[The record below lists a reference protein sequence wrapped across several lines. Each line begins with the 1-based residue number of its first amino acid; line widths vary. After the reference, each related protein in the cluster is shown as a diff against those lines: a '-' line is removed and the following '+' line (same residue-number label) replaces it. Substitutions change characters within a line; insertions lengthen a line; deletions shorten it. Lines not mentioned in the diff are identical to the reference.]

1 MKRQRYS
8 IPLKTI
14 FVRGNILVDNKL
26 SKPLFDIGC
35 YYEENGFVTIDKV
48 IESDFTINDET
59 ETSENEFYYASGEVY
74 AYDIGGEL
82 KSRYHIIQHYDN
94 AIDEI
99 VTLSEMG
106 IDEIHRRL
114 LNKMLFANIYASM
127 EAFLQD
133 ICSYYVMK
141 EQEYKEKFLKSH
153 TKLSQE
159 KFHLFEVFDKIKQI
173 DYKIINAIENT
184 VFHRIIDEVEPLFN
198 KTFGITFPN
207 YKFISDNLPIRH
219 DIVHRNGHSNKG
231 EIHLI
236 SKEQLDNLI
245 KEVDLFVHSIF
256 DEFEK
261 IN

>member
-1 MKRQRYS
+1 M
-8 IPLKTI
+8 
-14 FVRGNILVDNKL
+14 DNKL
-26 SKPLFDIGC
+26 PKPLFDIGC
-35 YYEENGFVTIDKV
+35 YYDEKGLENIDKI
-48 IESDFTINDET
+48 IEGDFTIDDST

-74 AYDIGGEL
+74 AYDIGGGL

-94 AIDEI
+94 AIDDI
-99 VTLSEMG
+99 VTLSEMA
-106 IDEIHRRL
+106 IDEKRQRL

-133 ICSYYVMK
+133 LCSYYVMK
-141 EQEYKEKFLKSH
+141 KQEYKEMFLKSH

-159 KFHLFEVFDKIKQI
+159 KFYLFEFFDKIKQI

-184 VFHRIIDEVEPLFN
+184 VFHRLTDEVEPLFN
-198 KTFGITFPN
+198 KTFGITFPK
-207 YKFISDNLPIRH
+207 YKFISDNLQIRH
-219 DIVHRNGHSNKG
+219 DIVHRNGYSNKRK
-231 EIHLI
+231 IHLI
-236 SKEQLDNLI
+236 SEKQLDNLI